1 MDAKLGLCQPGH
13 CCEGLESKVI
23 TLIPGWRMNVRGS
36 LEPRRPGVQLLQ
48 GREKLVTGGGH
59 GGNDSETRNKRV
71 KS

>member
-1 MDAKLGLCQPGH
+1 M
-13 CCEGLESKVI
+13 
-23 TLIPGWRMNVRGS
+23 PGWRMNVRGS